1 MSRSSWVLV
10 IVAGALLS
18 LVACACIVISGI
30 FGFGLFTTLQGL
42 GDVGAGLESH
52 PTNTPELLRPT
63 LQPDQGGSGLAF
75 QSPAGEETLETL
87 NDTNVPINDLRDL
100 AHRLDGRDNIPLTL
114 ERTNGSLT
122 PGTRSQ
128 FWVSNV
134 DTNESDQITAILEY
148 VTDHVYFWVG
158 EGVDFDEEDLTRLVD
173 IFEEEIYPTTRNFFG
188 SEWSPGVDGDP
199 HLYILYVQNLGLN
212 LLGYFSSADE
222 QHPLAHEYSN
232 AHEMFLLNADNLDL
246 GDELTY
252 GVLAHE
258 FQHMI
263 HWNRDRNEATWVNEG
278 FSELAVLL
286 SGYEVGSDY
295 AFIVDPDIQ
304 LNDWP
309 NDSGDTSPHYGAGF
323 LFLTYVLDRLGGE
336 ATRALVAHPENGL
349 NGIDAILEKFQIID
363 PLSNKLVTTADIFMD
378 WVLASYLRD
387 ESVLDGRYF
396 YHNYPDA
403 PGAIDT
409 ETISDCPFGPQNRD
423 VSQFGVDYIRIN
435 CSGSHRLRFLGSTQ
449 ARVVPA
455 DPHSGD
461 YAFWSNKGDESDMS
475 LTREFD
481 FSEYSGPLTLSYWTW
496 YDLEEDYDYAYL
508 VVSEDGERWE
518 ILSAPSG
525 TPEDPSGNS
534 YGWGYN
540 GRSGGWVEEEVS
552 LSQYAGKK
560 VQVRFEYITDAAV
573 NGEGML
579 IDDISIPEVGY
590 YSGFETDTA
599 GWEARGWVRIQNIL
613 PQSYRLALIIF
624 GDSTTIQQISV
635 NPDVTAEID
644 LELDEQQSAVLVVTG
659 TTRYT
664 RQKAAYRIEILP

>member
-1 MSRSSWVLV
+1 
-10 IVAGALLS
+10 
-18 LVACACIVISGI
+18 
-30 FGFGLFTTLQGL
+30 
-42 GDVGAGLESH
+42 
-52 PTNTPELLRPT
+52 
-63 LQPDQGGSGLAF
+63 
-75 QSPAGEETLETL
+75 
-87 NDTNVPINDLRDL
+87 
-100 AHRLDGRDNIPLTL
+100 
-114 ERTNGSLT
+114 
-122 PGTRSQ
+122 
-128 FWVSNV
+128 
-134 DTNESDQITAILEY
+134 
-148 VTDHVYFWVG
+148 
-158 EGVDFDEEDLTRLVD
+158 
-173 IFEEEIYPTTRNFFG
+173 
-188 SEWSPGVDGDP
+188 
-199 HLYILYVQNLGLN
+199 
-212 LLGYFSSADE
+212 
-222 QHPLAHEYSN
+222 
-232 AHEMFLLNADNLDL
+232 
-246 GDELTY
+246 
-252 GVLAHE
+252 
-258 FQHMI
+258 
-263 HWNRDRNEATWVNEG
+263 
-278 FSELAVLL
+278 
-286 SGYEVGSDY
+286 
-295 AFIVDPDIQ
+295 
-304 LNDWP
+304 
-309 NDSGDTSPHYGAGF
+309 
-323 LFLTYVLDRLGGE
+323 
-336 ATRALVAHPENGL
+336 
-349 NGIDAILEKFQIID
+349 
-363 PLSNKLVTTADIFMD
+363 
-378 WVLASYLRD
+378 
-387 ESVLDGRYF
+387 LDGRYF